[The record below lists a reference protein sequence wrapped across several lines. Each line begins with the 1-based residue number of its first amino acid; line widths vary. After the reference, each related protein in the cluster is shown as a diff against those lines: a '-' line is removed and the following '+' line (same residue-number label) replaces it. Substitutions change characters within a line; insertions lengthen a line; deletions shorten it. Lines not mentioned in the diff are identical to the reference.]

1 MLIVTAV
8 LGSVIANN
16 PSQHLEGV
24 LPLVE
29 SGAVVAGGRFSFL
42 VLVLVLVPVFV
53 PGVELWVVWFA
64 DTSRRNAQFS
74 PG

>member
-1 MLIVTAV
+1 M
-8 LGSVIANN
+8 
-16 PSQHLEGV
+16 
-24 LPLVE
+24 PLVE

-42 VLVLVLVPVFV
+42 VLVLV
-53 PGVELWVVWFA
+53 PGVELWAVWFA